1 MKIGHKLVLFYTC
14 LTFGIAMIIILI
26 FYVFTS
32 RYIDRVFE
40 ANLRDKVYLSVQR
53 NFKADEMDS
62 DDYDMLERNY
72 RELLPRAHESIIK
85 INGNQHA
92 LKDSLDKYLAE
103 NEQRIMYRGEP
114 VNFSK
119 GVLDGVAL
127 YYPDKLGK
135 FVIIVTAYNRYGYKI
150 QQHTLYLSLI
160 LLLFSITI
168 TVLMGQLY
176 SGRILKPLKSIL
188 ENLKS
193 IRGNDIDVRLE
204 ETGNKDELDA
214 LVHNLND
221 MLDRIAEAFRSEKS
235 FVSAASHELSNP
247 LTAIQGECEITLMKD
262 RNTQEYTESLQRI
275 YSESKRVSLLI
286 KHLLFLSRHDDELTQ
301 QESAGINMS
310 EFLLGMAQSTE
321 RVIFSDQTTT
331 PALVYANPY
340 LLQVAFR
347 NFLNNAT
354 KYSEKDI
361 DLRLKRIDDRIV
373 IEIEDYG
380 IGIPKTEVEHIFQ
393 SFYRATNTREFS
405 GYGVGLALSAKIL
418 KIYNAIIDIDT
429 EVNVHTKFTISFD
442 EYKNIHPSFI

>member
-1 MKIGHKLVLFYTC
+1 MKIGHKIVLFYTC
-14 LTFGIAMIIILI
+14 LTFGIAMFIILI

-32 RYIDRVFE
+32 RYVDRVFA
-40 ANLRDKVYLSVQR
+40 ANLRDKVYLSSQR
-53 NFKADEMDS
+53 HFKAAEMDS
-62 DDYDMLERNY
+62 DDYKMLERNY
-72 RELLPRAHESIIK
+72 RELIPRSRESVIEV
-85 INGNQHA
+85 NGNQKA
-92 LKDSLDKYLAE
+92 LQDSLDKYLTE
-103 NEQRIMYRGEP
+103 NEQRTIYNGEP

-127 YYPDKLGK
+127 YYPDKTGNY
-135 FVIIVTAYNRYGYKI
+135 VIIVAAHNKYGYKI

-160 LLLFSITI
+160 LLLLSITI
-168 TVLMGQLY
+168 TVLVGQLY
-176 SGRILKPLKSIL
+176 SGRILKPLKLIL
-188 ENLKS
+188 EHLKS
-193 IRGNDIDVRLE
+193 IRGNDMDVRLE

-247 LTAIQGECEITLMKD
+247 LTAIQGECEITLMKE
-262 RNTQEYTESLQRI
+262 RNTQEYMESLQRI

-286 KHLLFLSRHDDELTQ
+286 KHLLFLSRHDDDLTQ
-301 QESAGINMS
+301 QESTGIDMS

-321 RVIFSDQTTT
+321 RVVFSDLTESK
-331 PALVYANPY
+331 ALVFANPY

-354 KYSEKDI
+354 KYSTKNI
-361 DLRLKRIDDRIV
+361 DLRLKRIGEKVV

-380 IGIPKTEVEHIFQ
+380 IGIPQSEVEHIFQ
-393 SFYRATNTREFS
+393 SFFRATNTREYS

-418 KIYNAIIDIDT
+418 KIYNATIDIAT

-442 EYKNIHPSFI
+442 EYTGSNLFS

>member
-1 MKIGHKLVLFYTC
+1 MKIGHKIVLFYTC
-14 LTFGIAMIIILI
+14 LTFGIAMFIILI

-32 RYIDRVFE
+32 RYVDRVFE
-40 ANLRDKVYLSVQR
+40 ANLRDKVYLSAQR

-62 DDYDMLERNY
+62 DEYKMLERNY
-72 RELLPRAHESIIK
+72 RELIPRARESVIK
-85 INGNQHA
+85 VDGSGKV
-92 LKDSLDKYLAE
+92 LKDSLDKYLTE
-103 NEQRIMYRGEP
+103 NEQRAIYNGNP

-119 GVLDGVAL
+119 GALNGVAL
-127 YYPDKLGK
+127 YYPDKMGK
-135 FVIIVTAYNRYGYKI
+135 FVIIVTAHNNYGYKI

-160 LLLFSITI
+160 LLLLSITI

-188 ENLKS
+188 EHLKS
-193 IRGNDIDVRLE
+193 IRGNDMDVRLE

-286 KHLLFLSRHDDELTQ
+286 KHLLFLSRHDDDLTQ
-301 QESAGINMS
+301 QESTGIDMS
-310 EFLLGMAQSTE
+310 ELLIGMAQSTE
-321 RVIFSDQTTT
+321 RVAFSDEAES
-331 PALVYANPY
+331 PALIYANPY

-354 KYSEKDI
+354 KYSDKNI
-361 DLRLKRIDDRIV
+361 DLRLKRIAEKIV
-373 IEIEDYG
+373 VEIEDYG

-393 SFYRATNTREFS
+393 SFYRATNTREYS

-418 KIYNAIIDIDT
+418 KIYDATIDIDT
-429 EVNVHTKFTISFD
+429 EENVHTKFAISFD
-442 EYKNIHPSFI
+442 EYKGNG